1 MKLRRPVKL
10 SLRQPPKSRARAGKS
25 TIHSRAATADEVYD
39 EEEEDYESEDEPNMK
54 LSHAFI
60 VVLILHVIAIGAVF
74 TFTWIKDRQTA
85 EAKAAA
91 VAKAAAAPK
100 EEPAAE
106 PAAPPAPAAPAASG
120 KTHTVAAG
128 DTLKRIATQYGTSI
142 EALEK
147 ENSLTNYS
155 IIRVG
160 QVLQLPASAKM
171 PAGSSTMQPVAK
183 TTAAAS
189 KPIASTPST
198 STSKDAFLATQKPEA
213 AAAPKTT
220 DAPKATETTKAP
232 TPAATAPKT
241 AESAPSGVSD
251 GIYTVAKGDNPYTI
265 AKKLHVSYSALLT
278 ANDIKDPKKIQIG
291 QKLKV
296 PAKKN

>member
-91 VAKAAAAPK
+91 VAKAAATPK
-100 EEPAAE
+100 EEPITE
-106 PAAPPAPAAPAASG
+106 PAAPAAPEAPAASG
-120 KTHTVAAG
+120 KTHTVVAG
-128 DTLKRIATQYGTSI
+128 DTLKRIASQYGTSI

-147 ENSLTNYS
+147 ENKMTSYA

-171 PAGSSTMQPVAK
+171 PSGSSTMQPVAK
-183 TTAAAS
+183 TTTTTTAP
-189 KPIASTPST
+189 KPIASAPAGSA
-198 STSKDAFLATQKPEA
+198 SKDAFLATQKPEA
-213 AAAPKTT
+213 SAAPKT
-220 DAPKATETTKAP
+220 TETTKAP
-232 TPAATAPKT
+232 APAATAPKT
-241 AESAPSGVSD
+241 AESAPSGVSN
-251 GIYTVAKGDNPYTI
+251 GVYTVAKGDNPYTI
-265 AKKLHVSYSALLT
+265 AKKLHVSYSALL
-278 ANDIKDPKKIQIG
+278 AENDIKDPKKIQIG